1 MYISGAT
8 PKKEVNDLIKKLNQ
22 NKDGVRYSVRTVNTP
37 LGKMYSVTKRT
48 KR

>member
-22 NKDGVRYSVRTVNTP
+22 NKDGVKYKSQSVITP
-37 LGKMYSVTKRT
+37 LGKMYKITK
-48 KR
+48 K

>member
-22 NKDGVRYSVRTVNTP
+22 NKEGVKYTAKTVKTP
-37 LGKMYSVTKRT
+37 LGKMYSIVK
-48 KR
+48 K